1 MRDKNEK
8 RENQKLRSD
17 KGIIERDDYYE
28 NRKVK
33 FEDTICYEIEDCLHA
48 MKEAGDTPGKRDM
61 ENFVDS
67 ILSDSYEAY
76 PVECSLSYISPRL
89 LKRFTVVYDIN
100 SCEIKEVS
108 AKNIMRE
115 EIKDE
120 DIKKYFR
127 PGYSF

>member
-1 MRDKNEK
+1 MK
-8 RENQKLRSD
+8 REKIKSYEEM
-17 KGIIERDDYYE
+17 KGIIEREDCYE

-33 FEDTICYEIEDCLHA
+33 FEDRICYELEECLHA
-48 MKEAGDTPGKRDM
+48 MKEAGETPEKKDM
-61 ENFVDS
+61 EIYVDS

-115 EIKDE
+115 EIKE
-120 DIKKYFR
+120 
-127 PGYSF
+127 